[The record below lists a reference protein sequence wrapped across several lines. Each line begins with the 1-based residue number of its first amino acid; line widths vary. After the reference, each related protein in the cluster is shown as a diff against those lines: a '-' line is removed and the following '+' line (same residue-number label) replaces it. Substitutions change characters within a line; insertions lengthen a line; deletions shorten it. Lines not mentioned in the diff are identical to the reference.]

1 MEFFSEFRIVSG
13 FQVCFSDELFD
24 SSGGQ
29 PDGKGGDHSVTLG
42 CFLRRNLRCDG
53 RQLII

>member
-13 FQVCFSDELFD
+13 FQGFFSDELFG

-29 PDGKGGDHSVTLG
+29 PDGKVGDRFPGGH
-42 CFLRRNLRCDG
+42 
-53 RQLII
+53 